1 MFLVTVPYNIE
12 SVKYFSMWIFRMW
25 LSRISLWIHFF
36 FSWRFLSHFPSSPS
50 RFLAFQMSIGMQVMG
65 EKVKSS
71 SCTFLVVADLK
82 LEF

>member
-36 FSWRFLSHFPSSPS
+36 FFVEIFESF
-50 RFLAFQMSIGMQVMG
+50 SI
-65 EKVKSS
+65 
-71 SCTFLVVADLK
+71 
-82 LEF
+82 